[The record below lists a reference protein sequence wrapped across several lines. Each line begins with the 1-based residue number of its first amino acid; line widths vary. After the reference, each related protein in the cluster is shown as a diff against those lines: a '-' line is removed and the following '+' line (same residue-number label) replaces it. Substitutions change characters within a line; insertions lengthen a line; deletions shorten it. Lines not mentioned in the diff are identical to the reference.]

1 MQVLCECTSLQQP
14 SAAATW
20 GKLLQ
25 ALLAFLD
32 GQTTQGTAG
41 SDADL
46 EEGMAPCSCIELM
59 LTHNV
64 QAPCMLYGCLTQI
77 HLQAYV
83 LRAAAGYAAC
93 SLVGSHHGS

>member
-46 EEGMAPCSCIELM
+46 EEGMVPCSCTKFM
-59 LTHNV
+59 LTYKG
-64 QAPCMLYGCLTQI
+64 QAYTLCGCLTQI

-83 LRAAAGYAAC
+83 HRAAAGHAPW
-93 SLVGSHHGS
+93 